1 MSFKISKSQRRKI
14 IKNIFEQNK
23 DNVDFP
29 NGLLRNKR
37 KTKGKTFRVR
47 FSSEQMYFRFTN
59 KISSTYPKIFGN
71 GYPDINLSDIIDV
84 KQVKLDNNGLT
95 ATIISRKDIQ

>member
-1 MSFKISKSQRRKI
+1 MSFKINKSQRKKL
-14 IKNIFEQNK
+14 IKSIFEQNK

-29 NGLLRNKR
+29 NGLLRKKR
-37 KTKGKTFRVR
+37 KSKGKAFRVK

-71 GYPDINLSDIIDV
+71 GYPDINLNDIIDV
-84 KQVKLDNNGLT
+84 KQVELDNRGKNYD
-95 ATIISRKDIQ
+95 K